1 MRLAAKDLPLDR
13 GANHTSRPTR
23 GAALAARAKVLLYA
37 ASPINNPRPEDTER
51 FTDLVDH
58 DGRCLLAQE
67 YNEYKW
73 AKAAAAARD
82 VMELPGSNYGHR
94 YVVTH
99 CEEKR

>member
-1 MRLAAKDLPLDR
+1 MDR

-82 VMELPGSNYGHR
+82 VGTPGKQLWTPLC
-94 YVVTH
+94 VTH